1 MFEIFPT
8 IVGLTISLTF
18 IVSGILLIPFHLYFS
33 LNKDDKCFDGWYRLV
48 WLGLTLK
55 KGKIY
60 PNQSPGLLD
69 IREEKAVEKVPDD
82 MKRPRYE
89 INIPDK
95 KAFIDGIPAIIYLFK
110 NVIRFFELDILSC
123 KICFGLHDPVDTAM
137 TSGYLWAIVSAF
149 GLYRSNVQIEP
160 YFEGERMEG
169 ALIAKLRTRLIW
181 IFLAI
186 FQALK
191 NKKLRKLIES
201 MAKVKA
207 NEE

>member
-1 MFEIFPT
+1 MFEMFPT
-8 IVGLTISLTF
+8 VVGLIISLAL

-33 LNKDDKCFDGWYRLV
+33 LNKDDQRFDGWYRLV

-60 PNQSPGLLD
+60 PDHSQGLLNKQ
-69 IREEKAVEKVPDD
+69 EERAEEKVPND
-82 MKRPRYE
+82 MNRLRHE

-95 KAFIDGIPAIIYLFK
+95 KAFIDAFPAIIHLLK
-110 NVIRFFELDILSC
+110 NIIRFFKLDILSC
-123 KICFGLHDPVDTAM
+123 KICIGLHDPVDTAM

-160 YFEGERMEG
+160 YFEGERLKG

-191 NKKLRKLIES
+191 NEKLRKLIEG

>member
-1 MFEIFPT
+1 MIEMFPT
-8 IVGLTISLTF
+8 IVGLAISLTL

-33 LNKDDKCFDGWYRLV
+33 LNKDGQRFDGWYRLV

-60 PNQSPGLLD
+60 PKQSPELMD
-69 IREEKAVEKVPDD
+69 KREEKPIEKVPNGL
-82 MKRPRYE
+82 KRPKYE
-89 INIPDK
+89 INVPDQ
-95 KAFIDGIPAIIYLFK
+95 KAFIDAFPAIIHLFK
-110 NVIRFFELDILSC
+110 NVIGFFELDILSC

-160 YFEGERMEG
+160 YFDGERLKGSLM
-169 ALIAKLRTRLIW
+169 AKLRTRLIW

-186 FQALK
+186 FQAIK
-191 NKKLRKLIES
+191 NEKLRKLIGN
-201 MAKVKA
+201 MAEVKG
-207 NEE
+207 NGE